1 MIERK
6 GETIMSAS
14 RYSKQPNVIYFHKE
28 NLGYGELG
36 CHGGGIL
43 RGADTRR
50 IDQFARLATRTS
62 SRVKSLLATR
72 R

>member
-14 RYSKQPNVIYFHKE
+14 RYSKQPNVIYSKD

-36 CHGGGIL
+36 DGG
-43 RGADTRR
+43 A
-50 IDQFARLATRTS
+50 S
-62 SRVKSLLATR
+62 
-72 R
+72 